1 MFSPFMLLIVVAA
14 VLGVWFLLS
23 LVKGILGLPGGLG
36 EPPAIGPRR
45 RGGVQVGPAP
55 KNGRGIAGAPVG
67 ARLCPYELCKAP
79 NDGSAHFCRRCGREL
94 APAQE
99 MRRVG

>member
-23 LVKGILGLPGGLG
+23 LVKGILGLPGG
-36 EPPAIGPRR
+36 
-45 RGGVQVGPAP
+45 GGVQVGPAP